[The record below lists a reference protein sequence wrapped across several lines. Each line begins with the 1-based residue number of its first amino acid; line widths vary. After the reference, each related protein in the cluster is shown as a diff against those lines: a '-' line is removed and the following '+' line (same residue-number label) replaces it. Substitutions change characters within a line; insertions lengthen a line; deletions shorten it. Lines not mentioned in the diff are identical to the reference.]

1 MRKLQ
6 SDQKHPLAGKV
17 RSSTRPAYGWLYCPG
32 GSSSSRYLMLA
43 LTIIATTPMTS
54 TPTLTLLG
62 IGNRVVVSYADN
74 LAICNRC
81 KWAPLA
87 LVLQSVPKNFR
98 NSASILD
105 VKVFRSPR
113 ISLPTIT
120 SWANISNSRTI
131 AIQPCVSVINLC
143 LIWLRER
150 LTRRIGL
157 STSCFISRRSLAD
170 DQ

>member
-1 MRKLQ
+1 MANAIAHPCASYKATRSTHWPAKCAHFGHWHNALVDPTSIRVIILSGGFELEPI
-6 SDQKHPLAGKV
+6 SDVGTNHGRV
-17 RSSTRPAYGWLYCPG
+17 
-32 GSSSSRYLMLA
+32 
-43 LTIIATTPMTS
+43 TIIATTPMTS

-120 SWANISNSRTI
+120 S
-131 AIQPCVSVINLC
+131 
-143 LIWLRER
+143 
-150 LTRRIGL
+150 
-157 STSCFISRRSLAD
+157 
-170 DQ
+170 